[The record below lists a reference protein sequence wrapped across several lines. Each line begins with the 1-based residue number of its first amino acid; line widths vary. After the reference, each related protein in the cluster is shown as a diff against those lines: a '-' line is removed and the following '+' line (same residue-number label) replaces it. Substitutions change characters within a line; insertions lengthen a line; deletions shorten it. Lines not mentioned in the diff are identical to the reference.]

1 MAWETPVYYGEISV
15 NVIKKLTTTVNNL
28 VCKLGNIKATVG
40 LSADLDSLFKPD
52 DETDKLTVTLSI
64 QDNSLFTDAPKPRA
78 KRSNPVSSA
87 QSIRTTP

>member
-1 MAWETPVYYGEISV
+1 MGNARLLRRNFGQR
-15 NVIKKLTTTVNNL
+15 NQKLTTTVNNL

-64 QDNSLFTDAPKPRA
+64 QDNSLVYGRPEATGETLKPG
-78 KRSNPVSSA
+78 SSA